1 MSGRKLQADA
11 AALYRD
17 TLERMV
23 AKLGPDHRTT
33 KITAGDLRY
42 LVDDDAEVAGI
53 LRRADTGGR
62 WVRWAG

>member
-17 TLERMV
+17 TLERVV

>member
-1 MSGRKLQADA
+1 
-11 AALYRD
+11 
-17 TLERMV
+17 MV

-42 LVDDDAEVAGI
+42 LVDDDADVAGI